1 MKLRRLMAIGM
12 TVALTA
18 TMFSGVSVYAE
29 NSDPEPFK
37 IGFPWDTANT
47 DPTWIS
53 IYNNVKA
60 AVESAGGE
68 LVNVVTD
75 NSADGLIDNISELI
89 SRDVD
94 GILFMP
100 ASDSMLPAVDAMC
113 ADAGVYW
120 GTMFRTISDD
130 DIREAMYDSEWFAGG
145 CNEDDETC
153 ASNIVK
159 SMADMGVTDLGVINI
174 AKGDT
179 SSDLRDKGAAEG
191 AEEAGVNILNT
202 TTIEKALA
210 DHGKA
215 GDIKVGRIDFETTLG
230 DYLKEGT
237 FHVSYGGQQQIDPLV
252 SAVILVNK
260 VIGTPI
266 VEDGPTNIIT
276 PYLELTTADEADQFN
291 EYFLGDEPVYTSD
304 EIKEKMIKFYNADID
319 MDYMNDL
326 ISTFSIADVVERH
339 SK

>member
-1 MKLRRLMAIGM
+1 MKLRRFMAIGM

-29 NSDPEPFK
+29 SSDPEPFK

-113 ADAGVYW
+113 ADAGVQCSVPSVI
-120 GTMFRTISDD
+120 TTF
-130 DIREAMYDSEWFAGG
+130 
-145 CNEDDETC
+145 
-153 ASNIVK
+153 VK
-159 SMADMGVTDLGVINI
+159 LCMIQNGSQ
-174 AKGDT
+174 
-179 SSDLRDKGAAEG
+179 AA
-191 AEEAGVNILNT
+191 AT
-202 TTIEKALA
+202 KMMRPALP
-210 DHGKA
+210 
-215 GDIKVGRIDFETTLG
+215 TL
-230 DYLKEGT
+230 
-237 FHVSYGGQQQIDPLV
+237 
-252 SAVILVNK
+252 
-260 VIGTPI
+260 
-266 VEDGPTNIIT
+266 
-276 PYLELTTADEADQFN
+276 
-291 EYFLGDEPVYTSD
+291 
-304 EIKEKMIKFYNADID
+304 
-319 MDYMNDL
+319 
-326 ISTFSIADVVERH
+326 
-339 SK
+339 